1 MAVQD
6 LSEVTPDTTSE
17 DIAAYAKQVAEEVA
31 AERQGEPE
39 EKSDAQITAEHSGTI
54 QDKTDTL
61 AEKKSGSNTAT
72 DGGEKTG
79 SAAEAQ
85 DWLSDDVK
93 AEAAAY
99 GIDESELA
107 DFASREEFDRALR
120 LFDKRALEAGQKALN
135 EGEGQSRNEKG
146 QFVKK
151 EETKDEQAK
160 GASPKEGRFELSS
173 EFKDI
178 YDDGIVDE
186 ITRLRDHYEARF
198 EALESRFKQSDAIA
212 EEKQFDSEIDKLDMP
227 KLFGVTGKETA
238 EELQRREDVLA
249 QAKVLQA
256 GLQHFGR
263 SVPLEMLVA
272 RAAPMVFASE
282 FDKQKLKQ
290 QTRKISKQ
298 SDSRLGGSPTK
309 PQPPSD
315 SPADRYDRLYK
326 EMSQS

>member
-39 EKSDAQITAEHSGTI
+39 EKSDAQITAEHSGNI
-54 QDKTDTL
+54 QDKTDTP
-61 AEKKSGSNTAT
+61 AEKNSGSNTAT

-79 SAAEAQ
+79 SAAGATE
-85 DWLSDDVK
+85 WLSDDVK

-107 DFASREEFDRALR
+107 DFASREELDRALR
-120 LFDKRALEAGQKALN
+120 LFDKRALEAGQKVLA
-135 EGEGQSRNEKG
+135 EGGQARNEKG

-151 EETKDEQAK
+151 EEPKADQAK
-160 GASPKEGRFELSS
+160 EATPKEGRYEVGLNPDLYDEEIVS
-173 EFKDI
+173 EF
-178 YDDGIVDE
+178 
-186 ITRLRDHYEARF
+186 TRLRDHYESRF
-198 EALESRFKQSDAIA
+198 EALEAHFKQSAVIA
-212 EEKQFDSEIDKLDMP
+212 EEKQFDNEIDKLDMP

-256 GLQHFGR
+256 GLEYYGR
-263 SVPLEMLVA
+263 NVPLETLVA